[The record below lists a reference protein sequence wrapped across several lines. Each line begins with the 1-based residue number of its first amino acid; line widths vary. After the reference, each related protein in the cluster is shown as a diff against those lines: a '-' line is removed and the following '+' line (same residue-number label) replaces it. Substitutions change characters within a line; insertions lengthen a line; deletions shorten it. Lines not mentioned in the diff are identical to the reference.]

1 MSGIIHFVNQTP
13 VISFCKKQ
21 KTVETATYGS
31 EFMVA
36 RQAAQQIIDL
46 RYTLR
51 MMGIPLDGPSWM
63 FGDNASVI
71 TSSTIP
77 HSTLNKRHNALSYHC
92 VRECISAKILY
103 LLHVA
108 GKLNLTDILTKP
120 LGWVSFW
127 PLVQPLFFWKGETIQ
142 DKPFSLVIQGI
153 KADPIIGSRGVTDRN
168 QS

>member
-1 MSGIIHFVNQTP
+1 LKEAKDRRNGH
-13 VISFCKKQ
+13 
-21 KTVETATYGS
+21 YGS

-36 RQAAQQIIDL
+36 RQAAQQIIDR
-46 RYTLR
+46 RYTLH

-92 VRECISAKILY
+92 VRECIASKILY
-103 LLHVA
+103 LLHCS
-108 GKLNLTDILTKP
+108 GKLNLTDMLTKP
-120 LGWVSFW
+120 LGWASFW

-142 DKPFSLVIQGI
+142 DKPFSLIIQSI
-153 KADPIIGSRGVTDRN
+153 KADPLIGSRGVTD
-168 QS
+168 QIQT